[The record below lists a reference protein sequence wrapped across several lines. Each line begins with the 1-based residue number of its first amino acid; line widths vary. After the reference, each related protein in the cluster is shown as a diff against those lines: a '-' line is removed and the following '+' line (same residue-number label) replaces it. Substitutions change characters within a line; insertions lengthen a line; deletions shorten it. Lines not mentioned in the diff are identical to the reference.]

1 MYATR
6 SCNVIIE
13 AAPNDVPLRSLNS
26 AWITIT
32 VHLPLIQ
39 QCWENQWEWS
49 RRHAIL
55 AFLHCKSLASLARS
69 KETIGHCIWRV
80 SYWAR
85 TATQYELRQFQ
96 FPKHVLYHHF
106 DIVQNTRRSYLLWG
120 TWRALWYMAA
130 SSFPAFNRP
139 RKGLYLHTRFDVELF
154 MWAQGNALWW
164 QCSLC
169 HS

>member
-1 MYATR
+1 MYLFVLWTQHG
-6 SCNVIIE
+6 SQLLYIC
-13 AAPNDVPLRSLNS
+13 PWYNS
-26 AWITIT
+26 AEKINENAHADMPYW
-32 VHLPLIQ
+32 HL
-39 QCWENQWEWS
+39 CVA
-49 RRHAIL
+49 RA
-55 AFLHCKSLASLARS
+55 LASLARS

-85 TATQYELRQFQ
+85 TATQYELWQFQ
-96 FPKHVLYHHF
+96 VPKHALYHHF

-120 TWRALWYMAA
+120 TGRALWYMAA

-139 RKGLYLHTRFDVELF
+139 RKGLYLNNRFDVEL
-154 MWAQGNALWW
+154 WAQGNALWW

>member
-6 SCNVIIE
+6 LCNVIIE

-85 TATQYELRQFQ
+85 TATQYELWQFQ
-96 FPKHVLYHHF
+96 FPKHALYHHF

-139 RKGLYLHTRFDVELF
+139 RKGLYLHTRSDVE

>member
-6 SCNVIIE
+6 LCNVIIE

-85 TATQYELRQFQ
+85 TATQNELWQFQ
-96 FPKHVLYHHF
+96 FPKHALYHHF

-139 RKGLYLHTRFDVELF
+139 RKGLYLHTRFDVE

>member
-6 SCNVIIE
+6 LCNVIIE

-55 AFLHCKSLASLARS
+55 AFLHCKSLASIARS

-85 TATQYELRQFQ
+85 TATQYELWQFQ
-96 FPKHVLYHHF
+96 FPKHALYHHF

-130 SSFPAFNRP
+130 SSLPAFNRP

>member
-6 SCNVIIE
+6 LCNVIIE

-26 AWITIT
+26 AWIKIT

-55 AFLHCKSLASLARS
+55 AFLHCKSLASIARS

-85 TATQYELRQFQ
+85 TATQYELWQFQ
-96 FPKHVLYHHF
+96 FPKHALYHHF

-130 SSFPAFNRP
+130 SSLPAFNRP

>member
-6 SCNVIIE
+6 SCNIIIE
-13 AAPNDVPLRSLNS
+13 ASPNDVPLRSLNS

-85 TATQYELRQFQ
+85 TATQYELWQFQ
-96 FPKHVLYHHF
+96 FPKHALYHHF

>member
-85 TATQYELRQFQ
+85 TATQYELWQFQ
-96 FPKHVLYHHF
+96 FPKHALYHHF

>member
-1 MYATR
+1 MYLFVLWTQHGSQLLYICPWYNNAEKI
-6 SCNVIIE
+6 N
-13 AAPNDVPLRSLNS
+13 
-26 AWITIT
+26 
-32 VHLPLIQ
+32 
-39 QCWENQWEWS
+39 ENA
-49 RRHAIL
+49 HADMPYWHFCV
-55 AFLHCKSLASLARS
+55 ARALASPARS
-69 KETIGHCIWRV
+69 KETIDHCIWRV

-85 TATQYELRQFQ
+85 TATQYELWQFQ
-96 FPKHVLYHHF
+96 FPKHALYHHF

>member
-1 MYATR
+1 MYLFVLWTQHGSQLLYICPWYNNAEKI
-6 SCNVIIE
+6 N
-13 AAPNDVPLRSLNS
+13 
-26 AWITIT
+26 
-32 VHLPLIQ
+32 
-39 QCWENQWEWS
+39 ENA
-49 RRHAIL
+49 HADMPYWHFCV
-55 AFLHCKSLASLARS
+55 ARALASLARS
-69 KETIGHCIWRV
+69 KETLGHCIWRV

-85 TATQYELRQFQ
+85 TATQYELWQFQ
-96 FPKHVLYHHF
+96 FPKHALYHHF

-139 RKGLYLHTRFDVELF
+139 RKGLYLHTRFDVEL
-154 MWAQGNALWW
+154 WAQGNALWW

>member
-13 AAPNDVPLRSLNS
+13 ASPNDVPLRSLNS
-26 AWITIT
+26 AWTTIT
-32 VHLPLIQ
+32 VNLPLIQ
-39 QCWENQWEWS
+39 QCWENQWECS

-85 TATQYELRQFQ
+85 TATQYELWQFQ
-96 FPKHVLYHHF
+96 FPKHALYHHF

>member
-6 SCNVIIE
+6 LCNVIIE

-55 AFLHCKSLASLARS
+55 AFLHCKSLASIARS

-85 TATQYELRQFQ
+85 TATQYELWQFQ
-96 FPKHVLYHHF
+96 FPKHALYHHF